1 MKKIAKSILILLLAA
16 SLLAGCGTSTNQ
28 KNEASQTTKEKVV
41 TIDFW
46 AAPNPPQQ
54 TFWKQMAEEYAKVN
68 PNIKVNVSPMPESP
82 TSEAGIQAALAGG
95 NAPTISENISRGF
108 AAQLVDSKALVP
120 LDTMDGW
127 NDIIKTRNIGN
138 TIQAWKFADGHQ
150 YVLPIYSNAML
161 FAWRIDILK
170 QLGYNEPPKTYS
182 QIIELGKKLKE
193 KYPDKYLWANPD
205 LIDSTWWKRWF
216 DFFMLYDA
224 ASNANKFIEGNN
236 FVADDKAGVATLK
249 FLEDMAKNKL
259 ILTQKATDPFETGIS
274 VWTTIGPWTFNTW
287 KDKYPELKLNET
299 YVLALPPVPDGMS
312 TDNVKTFADTKGLV
326 IYAQSSPEK
335 QKAAMEFIK
344 WVYSNPENDMK
355 WFEITNLPPARDDVN
370 TNEQFKNYLK
380 DHPELQ
386 LYAESIPNAIPPIDN
401 AKFNDIQTLIGQ
413 KAVNPVVAGQVDAQK
428 AWDDMKKAIQGV
440 LK

>member
-1 MKKIAKSILILLLAA
+1 
-16 SLLAGCGTSTNQ
+16 
-28 KNEASQTTKEKVV
+28 
-41 TIDFW
+41 
-46 AAPNPPQQ
+46 
-54 TFWKQMAEEYAKVN
+54 
-68 PNIKVNVSPMPESP
+68 
-82 TSEAGIQAALAGG
+82 
-95 NAPTISENISRGF
+95 
-108 AAQLVDSKALVP
+108 
-120 LDTMDGW
+120 
-127 NDIIKTRNIGN
+127 
-138 TIQAWKFADGHQ
+138 
-150 YVLPIYSNAML
+150 
-161 FAWRIDILK
+161 
-170 QLGYNEPPKTYS
+170 
-182 QIIELGKKLKE
+182 
-193 KYPDKYLWANPD
+193 
-205 LIDSTWWKRWF
+205 
-216 DFFMLYDA
+216 MLYDA
-224 ASNANKFIEGNN
+224 ASNGNKFIEGNN